1 MRHQK
6 EIEGIF
12 RVLHEFD
19 SRMKDKYD
27 VLNNLNW
34 EGNRKNNELASLG
47 HILASMDALFKLR
60 DETFMFISRISKIHL
75 ADSDED
81 MNPCNIPE
89 LTFRIKVHQT
99 VLQRLVESRNLTD
112 ICSQKLMDLAEE
124 VRSILT
130 NSGHCDPADLYPHL
144 EKGNQDQ
151 IVILN
156 MILEGIYPNG
166 RENHV
171 VFGSSHDTVK
181 NLNSTNELPNMSL
194 DSEVIET
201 EAPKNDMITVDL
213 KTQDTQLDPKQKP
226 IPEKVTESEAPKN
239 DMVTVDLTTHDTQP
253 NPKPNPMPK
262 KTMTPRY
269 KFKRIK
275 KGGKVKKIQF
285 SGAHKMKFKPPHK
298 ITDSQNT
305 PIKSPNISG
314 DSTVPDTEIP
324 KSESS
329 KMVLEVQDTKQNYKT
344 KALKMSKGSMPQM
357 SLIKRRGKCGK
368 VRKIQTP
375 RMYKKK
381 LKSQLDMRTQGS
393 LKSKHN
399 NNARLHNNTLNTK
412 FIELRGIM
420 ESVIGAF
427 HNTFPLLDRLLL
439 KRPRV
444 KIK

>member
-19 SRMKDKYD
+19 SRTKDKYD

-47 HILASMDALFKLR
+47 HILASMNALFKLR
-60 DETFMFISRISKIHL
+60 DETFMFISRLSKIHM

-81 MNPCNIPE
+81 IDPCTIPE
-89 LTFRIKVHQT
+89 LTFRVKVHKK
-99 VLQRLVESRNLTD
+99 VLQKLDESKNLTD
-112 ICSQKLMDLAEE
+112 ICSQKLMDLREE

-130 NSGHCDPADLYPHL
+130 NSGHCDPTDLYPHL

-156 MILEGIYPNG
+156 MILEWIYPNG

-171 VFGSSHDTVK
+171 VFGSSHNTVK
-181 NLNSTNELPNMSL
+181 NQNSTNELPNMSL
-194 DSEVIET
+194 DSKVIET

-226 IPEKVTESEAPKN
+226 IPEKVDESEAPKN
-239 DMVTVDLTTHDTQP
+239 DMVTVDLNTQDTQL
-253 NPKPNPMPK
+253 NSKPNPMPK

-269 KFKRIK
+269 KLKRIK

-285 SGAHKMKFKPPHK
+285 HGVHKMKFKPSHK
-298 ITDSQNT
+298 IKDSQNT
-305 PIKSPNISG
+305 AIKSPNIAC
-314 DSTVPDTEIP
+314 DSTALDTGIP
-324 KSESS
+324 KSDSS

-344 KALKMSKGSMPQM
+344 KTLKMSNGSMPQM
-357 SLIKRRGKCGK
+357 SLIKGRGKCGK

-381 LKSQLDMRTQGS
+381 LKSQLDMRAQWS
-393 LKSKHN
+393 LKSKHQ
-399 NNARLHNNTLNTK
+399 NNARLHNKTLNTK
-412 FIELRGIM
+412 FMALRGIM
-420 ESVIGAF
+420 KSVIGAF
-427 HNTFPLLDRLLL
+427 HNTFPLLDSLLL

>member
-1 MRHQK
+1 
-6 EIEGIF
+6 
-12 RVLHEFD
+12 
-19 SRMKDKYD
+19 
-27 VLNNLNW
+27 
-34 EGNRKNNELASLG
+34 
-47 HILASMDALFKLR
+47 
-60 DETFMFISRISKIHL
+60 
-75 ADSDED
+75 
-81 MNPCNIPE
+81 
-89 LTFRIKVHQT
+89 
-99 VLQRLVESRNLTD
+99 
-112 ICSQKLMDLAEE
+112 
-124 VRSILT
+124 
-130 NSGHCDPADLYPHL
+130 
-144 EKGNQDQ
+144 
-151 IVILN
+151 
-156 MILEGIYPNG
+156 
-166 RENHV
+166 
-171 VFGSSHDTVK
+171 
-181 NLNSTNELPNMSL
+181 
-194 DSEVIET
+194 
-201 EAPKNDMITVDL
+201 MITVDL

-285 SGAHKMKFKPPHK
+285 SGVHKMKFKPPHK

-314 DSTVPDTEIP
+314 DSTAPDTEIP

-344 KALKMSKGSMPQM
+344 KALKMSKGSMTQM

-381 LKSQLDMRTQGS
+381 LKSQLDIRAQWS
-393 LKSKHN
+393 LKSKHKN
-399 NNARLHNNTLNTK
+399 NTRLHNKTFNTK
-412 FIELRGIM
+412 FMALRGIM
-420 ESVIGAF
+420 KSVKGAF
-427 HNTFPLLDRLLL
+427 QNTFPFQDRLLL
-439 KRPRV
+439 RRPRV

>member
-19 SRMKDKYD
+19 SRTKDKYD

-34 EGNRKNNELASLG
+34 EGNRKSNGLASLS
-47 HILASMDALFKLR
+47 HILASMNALFKLR
-60 DETFMFISRISKIHL
+60 DETFMFISRLSKIHM
-75 ADSDED
+75 AASDED
-81 MNPCNIPE
+81 IDPCTIPE
-89 LTFRIKVHQT
+89 LTFRVKVHKKVIQKMD
-99 VLQRLVESRNLTD
+99 ESKNLTD
-112 ICSQKLMDLAEE
+112 ICSQKLMDLREE

-156 MILEGIYPNG
+156 TILEWMYPNG
-166 RENHV
+166 RENHIV
-171 VFGSSHDTVK
+171 VGSSHNTAQ
-181 NLNSTNELPNMSL
+181 NQNSTNELPNMSL
-194 DSEVIET
+194 DSKGVEN

-239 DMVTVDLTTHDTQP
+239 DMMNVDLNTLD
-253 NPKPNPMPK
+253 PKPNPMPK
-262 KTMTPRY
+262 KTMTPGY

-275 KGGKVKKIQF
+275 KGGKVKKIQ
-285 SGAHKMKFKPPHK
+285 SPGAHKMKFTPSHK
-298 ITDSQNT
+298 IKDSQNT
-305 PIKSPNISG
+305 QIKSPNISG
-314 DSTVPDTEIP
+314 DSTAPDTEIP

-357 SLIKRRGKCGK
+357 SLIKRSGKCGK

-375 RMYKKK
+375 RMYRKK

-399 NNARLHNNTLNTK
+399 HNAKLHNKTFNTK
-412 FIELRGIM
+412 FMALRGIM
-420 ESVIGAF
+420 KSVKGAF
-427 HNTFPLLDRLLL
+427 QNTFPLLDRLLL

>member
-19 SRMKDKYD
+19 SRTKDKYD

-34 EGNRKNNELASLG
+34 EGNRKSNELASLG
-47 HILASMDALFKLR
+47 HILASMNALFKLR
-60 DETFMFISRISKIHL
+60 DETFMFISRLSKIHM
-75 ADSDED
+75 AASDED
-81 MNPCNIPE
+81 IDPCTIPE
-89 LTFRIKVHQT
+89 LTFRVKVHKK
-99 VLQRLVESRNLTD
+99 VLQKMDESKNLTD
-112 ICSQKLMDLAEE
+112 ICSQKLMDLREE

-130 NSGHCDPADLYPHL
+130 NSGHCDPADLYLHL

-156 MILEGIYPNG
+156 MILEGMYPNG
-166 RENHV
+166 RENHIAV
-171 VFGSSHDTVK
+171 GSSHNTAQ
-181 NLNSTNELPNMSL
+181 NQNSTNELPNMSL
-194 DSEVIET
+194 DSKVIET

-226 IPEKVTESEAPKN
+226 IPEKITVSEAPKN
-239 DMVTVDLTTHDTQP
+239 DMVTVELNTHDTQP

-285 SGAHKMKFKPPHK
+285 SGVHKMKFKPPHK

-399 NNARLHNNTLNTK
+399 HNAKLHNNTLNTK
-412 FIELRGIM
+412 FIELRDIM